1 MAQTKT
7 PSAKKVIVNPDA
19 GSNRM
24 FMFAIIGILVLGLAG
39 IAFVATQRDAVDFD
53 GEQTAEV
60 ELDGDLLL
68 PMPGSGVSADPAA
81 DAAIG
86 QPLPT
91 LTGTGFND
99 EQIVIE
105 DDGRAK
111 VIYFLAHWCPHCQA
125 EVPRL
130 VELIDSGAK
139 PDDLDIYG
147 VSTSVD
153 ASRGGAYPPAA
164 WFDREGFDVPVIRDS
179 PSNDAFNFFGGGGF
193 PYAVYVDADN
203 NIVARSSGELEPSTI
218 QNIWEITAGVTDGE
232 IGSE

>member
-7 PSAKKVIVNPDA
+7 PSAKNATINPDG

-24 FMFAIIGILVLGLAG
+24 FTLAIIGILVLGLAG
-39 IAFVATQRDAVDFD
+39 VAIVATQRDAVNFD
-53 GEQTAEV
+53 GEQTADV
-60 ELDGDLLL
+60 ELDGNILL
-68 PMPGSGVSADPAA
+68 PMSGSGVSADPNT

-86 QPLPT
+86 QPLPSVS
-91 LTGTGFND
+91 GTDFD
-99 EQIVIE
+99 DTEVVIT

-125 EVPRL
+125 EVPRI
-130 VELIDSGAK
+130 VDLIDSGAQ
-139 PDDLDIYG
+139 PEGLDIYG
-147 VSTSVD
+147 ISTSVD

-179 PSNDAFNFFGGGGF
+179 ADNDAFNFYGGGGF
-193 PYAVYVDADN
+193 PYAIYVDADN

-218 QNIWEITAGVTDGE
+218 QAIWESTAGGAT
-232 IGSE
+232 GSE